1 MNHFVI
7 NKDIFCQLEQ
17 LKTSNNSWTWAAY
30 DISDEQP
37 QSEKFCAKF
46 TSKED
51 FERFEAE
58 FKRAIELNKEVNAK
72 KEESKPAEEKP
83 AEEKP
88 AEGETK
94 KEWVIEIPYIYL
106 NIT

>member
-7 NKDIFCQLEQ
+7 SKDIFCQLEA

-30 DISDEQP
+30 DISDEEP

-51 FERFEAE
+51 FEKFQAE
-58 FKRAIELNKEVNAK
+58 FKKADELNKAVNSS
-72 KEESKPAEEKP
+72 KEGEKVEEKKV
-83 AEEKP
+83 EEKKVEEKVEEK
-88 AEGETK
+88 AE
-94 KEWVIEIPYIYL
+94 
-106 NIT
+106 

>member
-7 NKDIFCQLEQ
+7 CKDIFCQLEA

-30 DISDEQP
+30 DISDEEP

-51 FERFEAE
+51 FEKFQAE
-58 FKRAIELNKEVNAK
+58 FKKADELNKAVNSS
-72 KEESKPAEEKP
+72 KEGEKVEEKKV
-83 AEEKP
+83 EEKKVEEKVEEK
-88 AEGETK
+88 AE
-94 KEWVIEIPYIYL
+94 
-106 NIT
+106 